1 MPASK
6 QVDLTAITA
15 TVTRAKGV
23 MASAK
28 ALIQSQTDATKAA
41 VAAALEADNNAD
53 DASIAA
59 AMAAIDSVNTD
70 LTAGVDDLASAL
82 TAPGA

>member
-15 TVTRAKGV
+15 TVNRAKGV

-28 ALIQSQTDATKAA
+28 VLIQSQTDVQKEA
-41 VAAALEADNNAD
+41 VRAALEADNAAD
-53 DASIAA
+53 DNTITSVMA
-59 AMAAIDSVNTD
+59 AMDSTNAD
-70 LTAGVDDLASAL
+70 LTAGVDDLAAAL
-82 TAPGA
+82 VSNP